1 MSAAPPLWKASLSV
15 PKARAADMVAMFELA
30 PPKPQAVLIEEDPF
44 GPDATVEALY
54 DTAPDGEFLTRVAGM
69 AVEVAPLP
77 DQDWIRQ
84 SELGLAPVRAG
95 RFFLYGAHD
104 KGRVPDGPIPIRIEA
119 GLAFGTGHHETTS
132 LCLVALTRIAR
143 QRRPTHILDLG
154 CGTGV
159 LAIAAAKLWR
169 LPVLATDIDPIAI
182 EVARANAR
190 ANGVRPFFRS
200 AVADGLDHPAIRAA
214 APFDLILANI
224 LAAPL
229 TRLAPS
235 LAHAL
240 APNGI
245 AVLSGLL
252 CNQENLVLSFH
263 RALGLTLVRT
273 LRDGPWSALVL
284 TRRGR

>member
-1 MSAAPPLWKASLSV
+1 MSAAPPLWKASVTV
-15 PKARAADMVAMFELA
+15 PKTRAADLVALFELA

-44 GPDATVEALY
+44 GPNVTVEALY
-54 DTAPDGEFLTRVAGM
+54 DSEPDAEFLTRLAGM
-69 AVEVAPLP
+69 EVHAAPLP
-77 DQDWIRQ
+77 DRDWIRQ

-132 LCLVALTRIAR
+132 LCLVALTQLAR
-143 QRRPTHILDLG
+143 QRRPRRILDLG

-159 LAIAAAKLWR
+159 LAIAAAKLWHV
-169 LPVLATDIDPIAI
+169 PVLATDIDAVAI
-182 EVARANAR
+182 GVARGNAR
-190 ANGVRPFFRS
+190 ANGVGPLFRG
-200 AVADGLDHPAIRAA
+200 AVADGLEHPAIREA
-214 APFDLILANI
+214 APFELVLANI

-229 TRLAPS
+229 TRLAPP
-235 LAHAL
+235 LARAL
-240 APNGI
+240 SPGGI

-252 CNQENLVLSFH
+252 RNQENLVLSFY
-263 RALGLTLVRT
+263 RALGLTLVRS

-284 TRRGR
+284 TRCGR